1 MADAVVRSAR
11 GKDSDEELGGIEE
24 VASEDEEPI
33 EEDFGTG
40 IDIGANPGQAIALL
54 FALGSVRS
62 PRGRSTLA
70 LWKCLVP
77 DPPLVL

>member
-11 GKDSDEELGGIEE
+11 GREASDEELGGIEE
-24 VASEDEEPI
+24 VASEDEEPV

-40 IDIGANPGQAIALL
+40 VDIGANPGQAIALL

-62 PRGRSTLA
+62 PRGS
-70 LWKCLVP
+70 
-77 DPPLVL
+77 